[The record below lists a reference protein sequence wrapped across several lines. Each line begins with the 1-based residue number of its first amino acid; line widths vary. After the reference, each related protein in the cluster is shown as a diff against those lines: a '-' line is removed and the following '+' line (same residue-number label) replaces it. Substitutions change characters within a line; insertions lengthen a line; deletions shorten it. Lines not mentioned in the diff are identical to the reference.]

1 MHGRGRAFL
10 EPKYAEF
17 TTIYRQTNFGMTR
30 AFSSHVL
37 SDYKVI
43 AEVGE
48 ALVNVLWLEIHADTD
63 LLALINSATLISLE
77 SPAEHQTNNDTA
89 LLSIYLY
96 RITED
101 PFMKNQYPGQGSG
114 GKTRRPPMALD
125 LNYLI
130 TPLLKAP
137 RDQQIVLGKI
147 MQVLYDRPTLE
158 GTDLAGTTLGATGEK
173 VRVLFNPAPLDDI
186 ARVWDALETPYHLS
200 ICYTVRVTMLDSK
213 QEQAQQRVIDSQFG
227 YGQGN
232 VPVPPV

>member
-1 MHGRGRAFL
+1 M
-10 EPKYAEF
+10 
-17 TTIYRQTNFGMTR
+17 
-30 AFSSHVL
+30 

-48 ALVNVLWLEIHADTD
+48 TLANVLWLEIQSDPD
-63 LLALINSATLISLE
+63 LFALINSASLISLE
-77 SPAEHQTNNDTA
+77 SPAEHQNNNDTA

-101 PFMKNQYPGQGSG
+101 PFMKNQYAGQGSG
-114 GKTRRPPMALD
+114 GKTKRAPMALD

-147 MQVLYDRPTLE
+147 MQVLYDRPSLE
-158 GTDLAGTTLGATGEK
+158 GADMAGTTLGTTGEK
-173 VRVLFNPAPLDDI
+173 LRVLFNPASLDDI
-186 ARVWDALETPYHLS
+186 ARVWDALETAYRLS
-200 ICYTVRVTMLDSK
+200 ICYTVRVSMLDSK
-213 QEQAQQRVIDSQFG
+213 QEQAQQRVVGSQFG